1 MEQFN
6 KIISFVLGLAVVIIF
21 LLVATGKINL
31 KGKLPLLSGSSSSK
45 TITPTP
51 TPSKKTTALNP
62 TYSSTGGTQTKGGL
76 YLSPTPSAAYHSY
89 NSPGNVNSI
98 PSTGPE
104 LLLPMALAAFAGGS
118 FLRRSGKK

>member
-31 KGKLPLLSGSSSSK
+31 KGKLPIFSSGSSSSK
-45 TITPTP
+45 AVTPTP
-51 TPSKKTTALNP
+51 ASKTTALNP
-62 TYSSTGGTQTKGGL
+62 TNSTMGGIQTKGGL

-89 NSPGNVNSI
+89 SSPGAVSTI

-104 LLLPMALAAFAGGS
+104 LLLPMAFAAFAGGS
-118 FLRRSGKK
+118 FLRRTGKKQ